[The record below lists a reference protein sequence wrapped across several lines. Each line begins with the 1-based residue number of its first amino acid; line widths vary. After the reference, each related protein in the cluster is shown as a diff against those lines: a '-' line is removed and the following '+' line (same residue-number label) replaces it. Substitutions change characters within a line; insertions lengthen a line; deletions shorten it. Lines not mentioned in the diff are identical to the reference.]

1 MSKTHLKLDELSRR
15 GFLASTAK
23 SCFGLTIGG
32 AAANFFQ
39 QQVCASNPSNPSKSA
54 GPADPAIVAAGG
66 GKAKSVIYLFMS
78 GGMTHLDTLD
88 PKPEASSEIRGDCR
102 AINTNVDGIQLG
114 HCLPGLAKQMDKVAL
129 VRSMSTTQ
137 GAHAQGRYYMRT
149 GYTKRSSI
157 VHPSAGSWASKLSSD
172 HSSELPPFVTVN
184 CSSSHPGAGFMEASH
199 APLPI
204 GNAIAGLQNCE
215 RNKISEQQFD
225 QQLSLRKQL
234 DAEFDARYG
243 AAQKNVRDYNEA
255 FDAAVRLM
263 QSKDLEAFDLSK
275 ESKEA
280 HLLYGSQPFSK
291 GLLLARR
298 LVERGVRFIEVEF
311 GGFDWHAD
319 NFNQMEEKIPVL
331 DQALS
336 ALLKDLELKGLLE
349 STLVVVGTEFGRT
362 PTVKDN
368 AGRNH
373 YPKAFSCLMAGG
385 GIVGGQAYGNTD
397 QNGAQVISEKTSAQ
411 DFNSTIAYAMGIP
424 HDKVINSPSKRP
436 FRMGGINGKP
446 ITSLFG

>member
-1 MSKTHLKLDELSRR
+1 MSKTHLKLDEVSRR
-15 GFLASTAK
+15 GFLATTAK

-39 QQVCASNPSNPSKSA
+39 QKAIAADSA
-54 GPADPAIVAAGG
+54 ILAAGG

-88 PKPEASSEIRGDCR
+88 PKPEADSSIRGDCR
-102 AINTNVDGIQLG
+102 SISTNVDGIQLG

-157 VHPSAGSWASKLSSD
+157 VHPSAGSWTSKLSGD
-172 HSSELPPFVTVN
+172 HSGELPPFVTLN

-204 GNAIAGLQNCE
+204 GNPTAGLQNCE
-215 RNKISEQQFD
+215 RNKISEQQFN

-243 AAQKNVRDYNEA
+243 PTQKSVRDYNQA
-255 FDAAVRLM
+255 FDAAVQLM
-263 QSKDLEAFDLSK
+263 KSKDLEAFDLSQ

-280 HLLYGSQPFSK
+280 HLLYGGQAFSK
-291 GLLLARR
+291 GVLLARR
-298 LVERGVRFIEVEF
+298 LVERGVRFIEVEY
-311 GGFDWHAD
+311 GGFDWHTD

-362 PTVKDN
+362 PTVKGN

-385 GIVGGQAYGNTD
+385 GIVGGQAYGSTD
-397 QNGAQVISEKTSAQ
+397 GNGAQVTSEKTSAQ
-411 DFNSTIAYAMGIP
+411 DFNATIAYAMGLP
-424 HDKVINSPSKRP
+424 HDKVVNSPSKRP
-436 FRMGGINGKP
+436 FRMGGSDGKP
-446 ITSLFG
+446 MTSLFS

>member
-1 MSKTHLKLDELSRR
+1 MPKNHLRLDELSRR
-15 GFLASTAK
+15 GFLATTAK

-39 QQVCASNPSNPSKSA
+39 QRATA
-54 GPADPAIVAAGG
+54 ADPAVLAAGG
-66 GKAKSVIYLFMS
+66 GQAKSVIYLFMS

-88 PKPEASSEIRGDCR
+88 PKPEADSGIRGDCR
-102 AINTNVDGIQLG
+102 SISTNVDGIQLG

-157 VHPSAGSWASKLSSD
+157 VHPSAGSWTSKLTGKPSG
-172 HSSELPPFVTVN
+172 ELPPYVTLN
-184 CSSSHPGAGFMEASH
+184 CSSSHPGAGFMEAAH

-204 GNAIAGLQNCE
+204 GNATAGLQNCE
-215 RNKISEQQFD
+215 RNKISEQQFG

-234 DAEFDARYG
+234 DAEFDTRYG
-243 AAQKNVRDYNEA
+243 STQKIVRDYNEA

-263 QSKDLEAFDLSK
+263 KSKDLEAFDLSQ

-280 HLLYGSQPFSK
+280 HLLYGSQAFSK
-291 GLLLARR
+291 GVLLARR
-298 LVERGVRFIEVEF
+298 LVERGVRFIEIEY
-311 GGFDWHAD
+311 GGFDWHTD
-319 NFNQMEEKIPVL
+319 NISQMEEKIPVL

-362 PTVKDN
+362 PTVKGN

-397 QNGAQVISEKTSAQ
+397 ENGAKVISDKTSAQ
-411 DFNSTIAYAMGIP
+411 DFNATIAYAMGLP
-424 HDKVINSPSKRP
+424 HDKVVNSPSKRP
-436 FRMGGINGKP
+436 FRMGGSDGKP
-446 ITSLFG
+446 ITTLFS

>member
-1 MSKTHLKLDELSRR
+1 MNHMKLDEVSRR
-15 GFLASTAK
+15 GFLATTAK

-39 QQVCASNPSNPSKSA
+39 NKAA
-54 GPADPAIVAAGG
+54 AADPAVLAAGG
-66 GKAKSVIYLFMS
+66 GQAKSVIYLFMS
-78 GGMTHLDTLD
+78 GGMTHLDTFD
-88 PKPEASSEIRGDCR
+88 PKPDADSNIRGDCR
-102 AINTNVDGIQLG
+102 SISTNVDGIQLG

-157 VHPSAGSWASKLSSD
+157 VHPSAGSWASKLSGQ
-172 HSSELPPFVTVN
+172 HNSELPPFVTLN
-184 CSSSHPGAGFMEASH
+184 CGSSHPGAGFMEATH

-204 GNAIAGLQNCE
+204 GSPSAGLQNCE
-215 RNKISEQQFD
+215 RNEISEQQFN
-225 QQLSLRKQL
+225 QQLGLRKQL
-234 DAEFDARYG
+234 DADFDARYG
-243 AAQKNVRDYNEA
+243 TTQKNVRDYNEA

-280 HLLYGSQPFSK
+280 HLLYGGHSFAK
-291 GLLLARR
+291 GVLLARR
-298 LVERGVRFIEVEF
+298 LVERGVRFIEVEY
-311 GGFDWHAD
+311 GGFDWHSD

-331 DQALS
+331 DQALA
-336 ALLKDLELKGLLE
+336 ALLKDLEINGLLE

-362 PTVKDN
+362 PTVKSN

-385 GIVGGQAYGNTD
+385 GITGGQTHGNTD
-397 QNGAQVISEKTSAQ
+397 ENGAEVLSPKTSAQ

-424 HDKVINSPSKRP
+424 HDKVVNSPSNRP
-436 FRMGGINGKP
+436 FRMGGVNGKP
-446 ITSLFG
+446 ITSLFS

>member
-1 MSKTHLKLDELSRR
+1 MSHSHLKLDEVSRR
-15 GFLASTAK
+15 GFLATTAK

-32 AAANFFQ
+32 AAANFFNQ
-39 QQVCASNPSNPSKSA
+39 KASA
-54 GPADPAIVAAGG
+54 ADPAVMATGC

-102 AINTNVDGIQLG
+102 AIQTNVDGIQLG

-129 VRSMSTTQ
+129 IRSMSTTQ

-157 VHPSAGSWASKLSSD
+157 VHPSAGSWASQLTNNQGG
-172 HSSELPPFVTVN
+172 ELPPFVTVD
-184 CSSSHPGAGFMEASH
+184 CSSSHPGAGFMEARH
-199 APLPI
+199 APLPL
-204 GNAIAGLQNCE
+204 GNASSGLQNSK
-215 RNKISEQQFD
+215 RHKMSEDQFN
-225 QQLSLRKQL
+225 QQLALRKQL
-234 DAEFDARYG
+234 DAEFDARYFKT
-243 AAQKNVRDYNEA
+243 QKNVRDYSEA

-263 QSKDLEAFDLSK
+263 KSKDLEAFDLSK
-275 ESKEA
+275 ESKET
-280 HLLYGSQPFSK
+280 HLLYGSQTFSK
-291 GLLLARR
+291 GVLLARR

-311 GGFDWHAD
+311 GGFDWHVD
-319 NFNQMEEKIPVL
+319 NFNQMEDKIPVL

-336 ALLKDLELKGLLE
+336 ALLKDLELKGLLD

-362 PTVKDN
+362 PEVKSN

-385 GIVGGQAYGNTD
+385 GIVGGQPFGSTD
-397 QNGAQVISEKTSAQ
+397 ENGAQVTTEKTTAE
-411 DFNSTIAYAMGIP
+411 DFNATIAYAMGLP
-424 HDKVINSPSKRP
+424 HDKVVNSPSKRP
-436 FRMGGINGKP
+436 FRMGGVDGKP